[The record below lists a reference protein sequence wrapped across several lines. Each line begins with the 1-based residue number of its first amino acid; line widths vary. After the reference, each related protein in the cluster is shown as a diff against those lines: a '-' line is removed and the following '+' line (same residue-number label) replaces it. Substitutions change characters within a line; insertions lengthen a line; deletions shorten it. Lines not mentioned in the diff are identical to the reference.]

1 MPRRISVTQLNAS
14 TIDILNTIRANA
26 NAEYQSSVPVVNTVE
41 DIPKVGE
48 VIYGYPAF
56 ANQFIAAL
64 VNRIAL
70 VRAKSATFNNP
81 YVGLKKGYLEYGE
94 TVEEVYVNLAKAREF
109 SVEKAE
115 AREFKRTIP
124 DVKAAFHTLNF
135 KAQYPISIQYEDLRM
150 AFQSADGV
158 QNLVTKIIDSVYTGA
173 EYDEF
178 LLFKYMLIKGVNG
191 GQFYPVSTGA
201 TLSESAVAFRSISN
215 KLPFIST
222 LYNSAGVHTNT
233 PKENQHI
240 FMSAEFNAQFDV
252 GVLASAFNM
261 EKADFMGK
269 LHLIDNWDEFDNERF
284 AEIIEGTD
292 TISPVT
298 DAELTVMQGVQAI
311 LVDDEWFQF
320 YDNLAM
326 MTEKQVAA
334 GIYWN
339 YFYNVWKT
347 ISYSPFA
354 NAVVFGSA
362 QPTVPN
368 TVAFTIASISTGE
381 SQNVLTLIPTT
392 AIENY
397 KFVQTKDLTEDGI
410 AVHPYGAIIYPN
422 DSTGFDLELDYMHGK
437 QIYKATI
444 STSDSGYV
452 VGGTITMTKQ
462 V

>member
-14 TIDILNTIRANA
+14 TIDIINTIRANA
-26 NAEYQSSVPVVNTVE
+26 NAEYQSLVPVVETVN

-48 VIYGYPAF
+48 VIYGYPAL
-56 ANQFIAAL
+56 ANQFINAL

-124 DVKAAFHTLNF
+124 DVRAAFHVLNF

-150 AFQSADGV
+150 AFQSADGL
-158 QNLVTKIIDSVYTGA
+158 QNLVTKIIDSIYTGA

-178 LLFKYMLIKGVNG
+178 LLFKYMLIKGVNS
-191 GQFYPVSTGA
+191 GQFYPVATGN
-201 TLSESAVAFRSISN
+201 TLTESAVAFRAISN

-222 LYNSAGVHTNT
+222 LYNASGVHTNT
-233 PKENQHI
+233 PKGDQHI

-261 EKADFMGK
+261 DKADFMGR

-284 AEIIEGTD
+284 AQIIEGTD
-292 TISPVT
+292 AISEVT
-298 DAELTVMQGVQAI
+298 DAELAVMHGVQAI
-311 LVDDEWFQF
+311 LVDEEWFQF

-326 MTEKQVAA
+326 MTEKQVAS

-354 NAVVFGSA
+354 NAVVFGASA
-362 QPTVPN
+362 HTAPASFVFTIDSVSVGDEN
-368 TVAFTIASISTGE
+368 TVI
-381 SQNVLTLIPTT
+381 TLIPTT
-392 AIENY
+392 KAENY
-397 KFVQTKDLTEDGI
+397 KFVQTEDLTEAGV
-410 AVHPYGAIIYPN
+410 AVHPYGALIVPN
-422 DSTGFDLELDYMHGK
+422 DTETVGLEINYMNGAET
-437 QIYKATI
+437 YTATLTVANI
-444 STSDSGYV
+444 SAGDTV
-452 VGGTITMTKQ
+452 TATKQ
-462 V
+462 

>member
-26 NAEYQSSVPVVNTVE
+26 NAEYQASVPVVTTVE

-124 DVKAAFHTLNF
+124 DVRAAFHVLNF

-158 QNLVTKIIDSVYTGA
+158 NNLVTKIIDSVYTAA

-178 LLFKYMLIKGVNG
+178 LLFKYMLIKGVNN
-191 GQFYPVSTGA
+191 GQFYPVSTGS
-201 TLSESAVAFRSISN
+201 TLSEAAVSFRAVSN

-222 LYNSAGVHTNT
+222 IYNASGVHTNT
-233 PKENQHI
+233 PKSDQHI

-261 EKADFMGK
+261 DKADFMGK

-284 AEIIEGTD
+284 AQVIEGTD
-292 TISPVT
+292 AISEVT
-298 DAELTVMQGVQAI
+298 DAELAVMQGVQAI
-311 LVDDEWFQF
+311 LVDEEWFQF

-354 NAVVFGSA
+354 NAVVFGQA
-362 QPTVPN
+362 QHQAP
-368 TVAFTIASISTGE
+368 ADIDFTIASIDQGE
-381 SQNVLTLIPTT
+381 TNTVITLIP
-392 AIENY
+392 ADPVENY
-397 KFVQTKDLTEDGI
+397 RFVQTEDLTEDGI
-410 AVHPYGAIIYPN
+410 AVHPYGAIIMPN
-422 DSTGFDLELDYMHGK
+422 DTTTLTVVVDYMNGM
-437 QIYKATI
+437 ATYEVELTA
-444 STSDSGYV
+444 STLA
-452 VGGTITMTKQ
+452 VGGTVTVEPPTP
-462 V
+462 